1 MTDFLHR
8 LKQRKLVQWAVA
20 YAAAA
25 FALLQGI
32 DIVAQQFGWAET
44 LQRGITLSMVLGF
57 FVTLVLAWY
66 HGERGAQ
73 KVSGTELLLLSL
85 LLVVGGGLL
94 WKFAPGASDHA
105 MAAATQPTTAA
116 EAKPAAAIPAK
127 SIAVLPFENLSEDKG
142 NAYFADGMQ
151 DLILT
156 KLADIG
162 DLKVISRTSTKKYA
176 SHPDDIK
183 VIARQLGVAT
193 ILEGSV
199 QKAGDQ
205 VLINVQLIDASTDSH
220 LWAESYTRDLKN
232 IFGVEGEVAQKIA
245 DSLRAKLSPT
255 ETEAVAKVPTH
266 NPQAFD
272 AYLRAGHYQRQAS
285 DTSLYATYL
294 PKAVAAYQ
302 QAVQLDPEFAL
313 ALAGLAEVQMWFL
326 EAGVGDRAAALRAAQ
341 DSVQRALALAPD
353 LPEAHLAQA
362 HIDAV
367 GLQSVEA
374 SRAQLRRALQ
384 LRPNYAEAVAGL
396 GYTDSHDGSYSQSIT
411 HLEQALQLDPE
422 NSEARLS
429 LAHARMC
436 VGDYAGARRTL
447 RRLLAVAPDNIN
459 AYTQLGQIELLQHGD
474 AAAALKI
481 MDGAP
486 ATVETRSAQANSRIN
501 LLVMQ
506 RDYAAARQIVA
517 EMPTQAGKSK
527 TWQLSERGYVE
538 WAAGA
543 KDKARPYLLQADEL
557 LRRSQSHDAS
567 TLQSSTCWS
576 RAWVLAMLNRRDEA
590 LQQIACALQADRKTR
605 SAPSDLVEWN
615 NLAHIHLMLGDND
628 AAIEALGKLMA
639 QPGRQALESPATL
652 KADPSWDPIRHDP
665 RFQALLE
672 KYAKD
677 NPSPA
682 RPATEGSGDGE

>member
-1 MTDFLHR
+1 MNDLWQH

-44 LQRGITLSMVLGF
+44 LQRGITLAMVLGF

-85 LLVVGGGLL
+85 VLMVGGGLL
-94 WKFAPGASDHA
+94 WKFAPGATDHA
-105 MAAATQPTTAA
+105 LTAATQPASA
-116 EAKPAAAIPAK
+116 VEAKPAAAIPAK

-176 SHPDDIK
+176 SRPDDLK
-183 VIARQLGVAT
+183 TIARQLGVAT

-205 VLINVQLIDASTDSH
+205 VLINVQLIDANTDGH

-245 DSLRAKLSPT
+245 DALRAKLSPA
-255 ETEAVAKVPTH
+255 ETNAVAKVPTR

-313 ALAGLAEVQMWFL
+313 AWARLADVQMWSI
-326 EAGVGDRAAALRAAQ
+326 EGGVGDRAAALRAAQ

-353 LPEAHLAQA
+353 LPEAHLAQS

-367 GLQSVEA
+367 GLRNVEA
-374 SRAQLRRALQ
+374 ARVQTRRALQ
-384 LRPNYAEAVAGL
+384 LRPNYAEAVAAL
-396 GYTDSHDGSYSQSIT
+396 GYTDPYDGSYAQAIT

-422 NSEARLS
+422 NSEARLT
-429 LAHARMC
+429 LAYVRTS

-474 AAAALKI
+474 AAAALKV

-486 ATVETRSAQANSRIN
+486 STAETRSAQANSRIN

-506 RDYAAARQIVA
+506 RDYAAALRILA
-517 EMPTQAGKSK
+517 ELPPKAGKSR
-527 TWQLSERGYVE
+527 TSQLFQRGFIE
-538 WAAGA
+538 WSAGA
-543 KDKARPYLLQADEL
+543 RDKARPYLLQADEL
-557 LRRSQSHDAS
+557 LRTSQANDDSTTQRSP
-567 TLQSSTCWS
+567 CWS

-590 LQQIACALQADRKTR
+590 LQQVACALQSDRKIGWAD
-605 SAPSDLVEWN
+605 SGLVGLD
-615 NLAHIHLMLGDND
+615 NLAHVHLMLGDND
-628 AAIEALGKLMA
+628 VAIEALGKLMA
-639 QPGRQALESPATL
+639 TPGHQAIESPATL
-652 KADPSWDPIRHDP
+652 RADPFWDPIRKNP
-665 RFQALLE
+665 RFQTLLT
-672 KYAKD
+672 KYTD
-677 NPSPA
+677 QPA
-682 RPATEGSGDGE
+682 EQAGNGAGDE